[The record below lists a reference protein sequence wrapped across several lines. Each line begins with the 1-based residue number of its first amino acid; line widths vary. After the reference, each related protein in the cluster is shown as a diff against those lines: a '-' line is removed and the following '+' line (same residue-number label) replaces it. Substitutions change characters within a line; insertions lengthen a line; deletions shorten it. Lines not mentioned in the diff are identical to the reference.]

1 MINVSQ
7 YVKHELIIPD
17 LKTQDK
23 EEAIRLLVNKVYE
36 VSSNYF
42 PGDYNNV
49 DLYKAVINRENI
61 QTTGLGNSIAIPHAR
76 ITGYRDLSIAI
87 AISQNGID
95 WNSFDGKPCRVICL
109 MISPTNKPY
118 LILQA
123 TASFIRFL
131 NIPENIAKI
140 TEKPLSAG
148 NIAEILKRSIRHAMP
163 VVSARDIMRPVEN
176 WARLDDSVEHTAQ
189 VMHLNRLDI
198 LPVIDEDDNFY
209 GEISCM
215 DIFTYGIPDFFNQ
228 LQTISFLK
236 NIDPFEKYF
245 KYKKELKVR
254 DICYSHAN
262 TLTKDATLME
272 IIFEMTVKNK
282 LKLFVVSDGKLVGI
296 IDRFSIIDKILFF

>member
-17 LKTQDK
+17 IKTQNK
-23 EEAIRLLVNKVYE
+23 EEAIRLLVNRIYE
-36 VSSNYF
+36 VNSNYF
-42 PGDYNNV
+42 PIEYNNV
-49 DLYKAVINRENI
+49 KLYKAVIERENI
-61 QTTGLGNSIAIPHAR
+61 QTTGLGNSVAIPHAR

-87 AISQNGID
+87 AISKNGIE
-95 WNSFDGKPCRVICL
+95 WNSLDGKPCRVICL
-109 MISPTNKPY
+109 MVSPANKPY

-131 NIPENIAKI
+131 NSPEYFAKI
-140 TEKPLSAG
+140 TEKTLSAG
-148 NIAEILKRSIRHAMP
+148 NIAEILKRSIRHAEP
-163 VVSARDIMRPVEN
+163 VVNARDIMRPAEH
-176 WARLDDSVEHTAQ
+176 WARLEDSVEHAAQ

-198 LPVIDEDDNFY
+198 LPVIDEEDNFY
-209 GEISCM
+209 GEISCS

-245 KYKKELKVR
+245 KYKKDLKVR
-254 DICYSHAN
+254 DIYYNHAN

-282 LKLFVVSDGKLVGI
+282 LKLFVVSNGKLVGI